1 MKIQAPP
8 QTRFCSAKAI
18 ENTSRPQPWASP
30 MGCMNSPNVA
40 RTPMAS
46 STTSVPRIR
55 VRMEILSV
63 WLDMKAVS
71 LIESLLIVET
81 PLLHGTARRLG
92 PDRPGATMNMINKC
106 GRRPGNILVAASSL
120 AGSARRVRGF
130 PPRRRAG
137 AVKIR
142 LRFGAWPSC

>member
-1 MKIQAPP
+1 
-8 QTRFCSAKAI
+8 
-18 ENTSRPQPWASP
+18 

-81 PLLHGTARRLG
+81 PLPST
-92 PDRPGATMNMINKC
+92 
-106 GRRPGNILVAASSL
+106 GRR
-120 AGSARRVRGF
+120 
-130 PPRRRAG
+130 
-137 AVKIR
+137 
-142 LRFGAWPSC
+142 GAWGQTGRAQT